1 MLMPDKLALEFYQ
14 FDVLPVQLAHDP
26 GVPVV
31 VEEGELL
38 TQVHLGDR
46 SVSEDA
52 SDELPL
58 ADRIVKKIRD
68 ALCDDLSLECDILL
82 QEQRLAPQPI
92 PEGPQLQNLWRVNGD
107 YVGVETQGRRIKMR
121 VSGRLG
127 TRAAA
132 SRCEFRVDWG
142 PVSEYALM
150 LLYSPTSRWFS
161 RFLSYGVAHGES
173 RIGFFSATL
182 PGPSGPASGA
192 DPKTSVD
199 QHRLRER
206 LWRSFRCQFV
216 RWNS

>member
-1 MLMPDKLALEFYQ
+1 M
-14 FDVLPVQLAHDP
+14 FDY
-26 GVPVV
+26 
-31 VEEGELL
+31 
-38 TQVHLGDR
+38 
-46 SVSEDA
+46 
-52 SDELPL
+52 
-58 ADRIVKKIRD
+58 
-68 ALCDDLSLECDILL
+68 SLEHLFSYVVSV
-82 QEQRLAPQPI
+82 EKPQMI
-92 PEGPQLQNLWRVNGD
+92 GHLPEGIRAIFYVTKGEITGPKLRGRFLPGGGD
-107 YVGVETQGRRIKMR
+107 WLTVRTDGVGILDVRATLERDDQGRRIKMR